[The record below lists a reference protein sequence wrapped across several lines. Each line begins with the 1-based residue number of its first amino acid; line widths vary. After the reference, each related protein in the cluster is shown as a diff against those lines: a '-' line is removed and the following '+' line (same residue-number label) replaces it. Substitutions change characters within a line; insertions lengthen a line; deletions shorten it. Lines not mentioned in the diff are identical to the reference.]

1 LGQIAGFYFD
11 AQGNTHSFFATPN
24 LFSLATNAA
33 SPLADA
39 VPEPSTWAMMLLGF
53 VGLGLTGYR
62 QRRKASP
69 A

>member
-39 VPEPSTWAMMLLGF
+39 VPEPSTWAMLLIG
-53 VGLGLTGYR
+53 VAGLGWLAR
-62 QRRKASP
+62 PRRRRVTP